1 MTAADTP
8 EWLLVMRAMN
18 GLTETPGSGDN
29 PKILAMR
36 DTIAKTYSDMAS
48 YCALY
53 QHDLTPWCGL
63 AVAYCMTMGGVRPV
77 FGATDTDRWMWARA
91 WDDDDWGYEL
101 ATPRPGCVVVMEREG
116 GGHVTLYERT
126 EGSNYVCRGGNQSD
140 AVNQASYPISKVI
153 ALMWPKA
160 EGPPPPAPRRELA
173 KGASGPDVEFL
184 QAALGIPP
192 DGEFGA
198 VTDAGVKGYQAACGL
213 VVDGICGPA
222 TWEKID
228 ALVLRME
235 TGSDGLSEE
244 LKHDITELALTHPIQ
259 SYVWEDRGRSPSGY
273 IAGIG
278 QCYAL
283 ALAWL
288 AADDPAAIEMAQA
301 AGDADEDALAW
312 YAAEFAK
319 LGESNSVP
327 GVDTLR
333 NLFVLM
339 IGLGMRESS
348 GKYYEGRDVSATNTT
363 SDTCE
368 AGLFQM
374 SWNMK
379 TASPIM
385 PKLLEDFVADP
396 NGLLPIFSE
405 GLTPTSAGLMN
416 YGSGQGAVFQ
426 WMAKYS
432 PAFCVMTAAVGL
444 RTRRKHW
451 GPINRREVELV
462 AEAAD
467 YLAQVEELMAEGPQP
482 EPKPEPEPPP
492 VEVATIDIVT
502 SGPVIVTI
510 NGELVA

>member
-1 MTAADTP
+1 MSAEAP

-29 PKILAMR
+29 AKILAMR
-36 DTIAKTYSDMAS
+36 DQIAKTYPDMAS

-53 QHDLTPWCGL
+53 QHDSTPWCGL
-63 AVAYCMTMGGVRPV
+63 AVAYAMTMGGVRPV
-77 FGATDTDRWMWARA
+77 FGPTDTDRWMWARA
-91 WDDDDWGYEL
+91 WDDLAWGYEL
-101 ATPRPGCVVVMEREG
+101 TTPRPGCVVVMEREG

-140 AVNQASYPISKVI
+140 AVNQASYPISKVV

-160 EGPPPPAPRRELA
+160 DGPPPPAPRRNLK
-173 KGASGPDVEFL
+173 KGDSGPDVEML

-198 VTDAGVKGYQAACGL
+198 VTDAGVKGFQCACGL
-213 VVDGICGPA
+213 EVDGEVGPM

-244 LKHDITELALTHPIQ
+244 TKRAITELALEHPIQ
-259 SYVWEDRGRSPSGY
+259 KFVWEDRGRSPSGY
-273 IAGIG
+273 IAGMG
-278 QCYAL
+278 QAYAL
-283 ALAWL
+283 ALTWWVAR
-288 AADDPAAIEMAQA
+288 DPAAIEMAQA

-312 YAAEFAK
+312 YGAEFAE
-319 LGESNSVP
+319 LGINVSVP

-333 NLFVLM
+333 GLFALM

-379 TASPIM
+379 TASPSM
-385 PKLLEDFVADP
+385 GKLLEDFVTDP
-396 NGLLPIFSE
+396 NGFLPIFSE
-405 GLTPTSAGLMN
+405 GLTPTSAGLQN
-416 YGSGQGAVFQ
+416 FGSGQGAVFQ
-426 WMAKYS
+426 WLAKYS
-432 PAFCVMTAAVGL
+432 PAFAVMTAAIGL

-467 YLAQVEELMAEGPQP
+467 YLAQVEELIAEGPSP
-482 EPKPEPEPPP
+482 EPEPEPPP
-492 VEVATIDIVT
+492 EQEEALVDIVFAGPVRVTVNGVEVT
-502 SGPVIVTI
+502 
-510 NGELVA
+510 

>member
-1 MTAADTP
+1 MAAEAP

-29 PKILAMR
+29 AKILAMR
-36 DTIAKTYSDMAS
+36 DEIAKTYPDMAS

-53 QHDLTPWCGL
+53 QHDATPWCGL
-63 AVAYCMTMGGVRPV
+63 AVAYAMTMGGVRPV
-77 FGATDTDRWMWARA
+77 FGKTDTDKWMWARA
-91 WDDDDWGYEL
+91 WDDLAWGYEL
-101 ATPRPGCVVVMEREG
+101 TTPRPGCVVVMEREG

-126 EGSNYVCRGGNQSD
+126 EGSSYWCRGGNQSD
-140 AVNQASYPISKVI
+140 AINQSKYPISKVV

-160 EGPPPPAPRRELA
+160 EGPPPPAPRRNLK
-173 KGASGPDVEFL
+173 KGDSGPDVEML

-198 VTDAGVKGYQAACGL
+198 VTDAGVKGFQCACGL
-213 VVDGICGPA
+213 EVDGEVGPM

-235 TGSDGLSEE
+235 TGSDGISEE
-244 LKHDITELALTHPIQ
+244 TKRAITELALTHPIQ
-259 SYVWEDRGRSPSGY
+259 KFVWEDRGRSPSGY
-273 IAGIG
+273 IAGMG
-278 QCYAL
+278 QAYAL
-283 ALAWL
+283 ALTWWVAR
-288 AADDPAAIEMAQA
+288 DPAAIEMAQA

-319 LGESNSVP
+319 IGINVSVP

-333 NLFVLM
+333 GLFALM

-379 TASPIM
+379 SASPSM
-385 PKLLEDFVADP
+385 GKLLEEFFADP
-396 NGLLPIFSE
+396 NGFLPIFSE
-405 GLTPTSAGLMN
+405 GLTPTSAGLQN
-416 YGSGQGAVFQ
+416 FGSGQGALFQ
-426 WMAKYS
+426 FMAKYS
-432 PAFCVMTAAVGL
+432 PAFCVMTAAIGL

-451 GPINRREVELV
+451 GPINRREVERV

-467 YLAQVEELMAEGPQP
+467 YLAQVEELIAEGPSP
-482 EPKPEPEPPP
+482 EPEPEPPP
-492 VEVATIDIVT
+492 EQEEALVDIVFA
-502 SGPVIVTI
+502 GPVRVTV
-510 NGELVA
+510 NGQEVS

>member
-1 MTAADTP
+1 MAAEAP

-29 PKILAMR
+29 AKILAMR
-36 DTIAKTYSDMAS
+36 DEIAKTYPDMAS

-53 QHDLTPWCGL
+53 QHDATPWCGL
-63 AVAYCMTMGGVRPV
+63 AVAYAMTMGGVRPV
-77 FGATDTDRWMWARA
+77 FGKTDTDKWMWARA
-91 WDDDDWGYEL
+91 WDDLAWGYEL
-101 ATPRPGCVVVMEREG
+101 TTPRPGCVVVMEREG

-126 EGSNYVCRGGNQSD
+126 EGSSYWCRGGNQSD
-140 AVNQASYPISKVI
+140 AINQSKYPISKVV

-160 EGPPPPAPRRELA
+160 EGPPPPAPRRNLK
-173 KGASGPDVEFL
+173 KGDSGPDVEML

-198 VTDAGVKGYQAACGL
+198 VTDAGVKGFQCACGL
-213 VVDGICGPA
+213 EVDGEVGPM

-235 TGSDGLSEE
+235 TGSDGISEE
-244 LKHDITELALTHPIQ
+244 TKRAITELALTHPIQ
-259 SYVWEDRGRSPSGY
+259 KFVWEDRGRSPSGY
-273 IAGIG
+273 IAGMG
-278 QCYAL
+278 QAYAL
-283 ALAWL
+283 ALTWWVAR
-288 AADDPAAIEMAQA
+288 DPAAIEMAQA

-319 LGESNSVP
+319 IGINVSVP

-333 NLFVLM
+333 GLFALM

-379 TASPIM
+379 SASPSM
-385 PKLLEDFVADP
+385 GKLLEEFFADP
-396 NGLLPIFSE
+396 NGFLPIFSE
-405 GLTPTSAGLMN
+405 GLTPTSAGLQN
-416 YGSGQGAVFQ
+416 FGSGQGALFQ
-426 WMAKYS
+426 FMAKYS
-432 PAFCVMTAAVGL
+432 PAFCVMTAAIGL

-467 YLAQVEELMAEGPQP
+467 YLAQVEELIAEGPSP
-482 EPKPEPEPPP
+482 EPEPEPPP
-492 VEVATIDIVT
+492 EQEEALVDIVFA
-502 SGPVIVTI
+502 GPVRVTV
-510 NGELVA
+510 NGQEVS